1 MRKII
6 NNYAIGFFL
15 TSLMVSCHGNDIFI
29 SPKQKTAYSTY
40 EIRTL
45 HIETSKDYYHIRC
58 KKGHEGDKCIRLDS
72 IPDYYLIERSNN
84 PKAKND
90 SLAKRSNSYNIL
102 RPNESYTL
110 SNSTIGDAAPS
121 DIYFST
127 DSNAEIINVTT
138 EEPLTDSPTE

>member
-6 NNYAIGFFL
+6 NNYIIGFFL
-15 TSLMVSCHGNDIFI
+15 ASLMVSCHGNDIFI
-29 SPKQKTAYSTY
+29 SPKYKTAYSTY

-45 HIETSKDYYHIRC
+45 HVETSEDYYHIIC
-58 KKGHEGDKCIRLDS
+58 QNGHEGDKCIRLDS
-72 IPDYYLIERSNN
+72 IPDYYLIEKSNN

>member
-1 MRKII
+1 MKQRLLILLTII
-6 NNYAIGFFL
+6 TIAIPSLRAQNANDSLYCDL
-15 TSLMVSCHGNDIFI
+15 T
-29 SPKQKTAYSTY
+29 YSNG
-40 EIRTL
+40 I
-45 HIETSKDYYHIRC
+45 C
-58 KKGHEGDKCIRLDS
+58 QNGHEGDKCIRLDS
-72 IPDYYLIERSNN
+72 IPNYYLIEKINST
-84 PKAKND
+84 KTLND

-110 SNSTIGDAAPS
+110 SNTTIGDAAPS